1 MNYSS
6 TFFMIFSK
14 AEVRCSEI
22 TVENQTKKKTSKI
35 FKHVFA
41 FFI

>member
-22 TVENQTKKKTSKI
+22 KLTWRNC
-35 FKHVFA
+35 
-41 FFI
+41 FIIKYFVASRMVPCC